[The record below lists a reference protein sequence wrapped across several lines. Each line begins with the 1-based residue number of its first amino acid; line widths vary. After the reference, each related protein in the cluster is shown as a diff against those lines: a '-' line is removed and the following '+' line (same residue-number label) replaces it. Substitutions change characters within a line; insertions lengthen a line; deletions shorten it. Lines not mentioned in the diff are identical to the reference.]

1 MDRVFRVL
9 VMGIVAIF
17 FLVSCQIPAAE
28 RGSTAEKP
36 GKSSDNAQEV
46 TDPNKPSDAFH
57 ALGVSRSGIPD
68 FKARF
73 SKSKVEEGY
82 VLHADVETD
91 QSVSVDQAKRF
102 FADLVEKHKDD
113 PDINAIY
120 GRIEARNYIV
130 YNVEYYKDDKT
141 VDDLIEYSLT
151 ANGIHRFPA
160 IYFEKK
166 DYNAHDGEQIS
177 EVVAQEMRP

>member
-1 MDRVFRVL
+1 MDRVLRML
-9 VMGIVAIF
+9 VMGVAIF
-17 FLVSCQIPAAE
+17 FLVSCQIPD
-28 RGSTAEKP
+28 AEKGNP
-36 GKSSDNAQEV
+36 AEKTGKSSDNAQEV

-73 SKSKVEEGY
+73 SKSKVEEGR

-91 QSVSVDQAKRF
+91 ETVSVDQAKRF

-120 GRIEARNYIV
+120 GRIESKNYIV

-151 ANGIHRFPA
+151 ANGTASRPFILRKRITTPMTGSRSA
-160 IYFEKK
+160 KLLPKK
-166 DYNAHDGEQIS
+166 
-177 EVVAQEMRP
+177 

>member
-1 MDRVFRVL
+1 M
-9 VMGIVAIF
+9 
-17 FLVSCQIPAAE
+17 
-28 RGSTAEKP
+28 
-36 GKSSDNAQEV
+36 
-46 TDPNKPSDAFH
+46 
-57 ALGVSRSGIPD
+57 
-68 FKARF
+68 
-73 SKSKVEEGY
+73 
-82 VLHADVETD
+82 ETD
-91 QSVSVDQAKRF
+91 ETVSVDQAKRF

-120 GRIEARNYIV
+120 GRIESKNYIV

-177 EVVAQEMRP
+177 EVVAQEMKP